1 MLNLCSLLCDYSQG
15 REKNYIILS
24 CVRSN
29 EAQGIGFL
37 SDARRLNVALTRA
50 KYGLVILGNPRALS
64 RNGLWNS
71 LLHHFRARN
80 VLVEG
85 PLTALKQ
92 CVVRFEKPRR
102 YGSKRNPL
110 IPVDYERRLAEHGND
125 GGSTLGSSEDRGMTS
140 ATSAAKQELEAQ
152 GYGRKFRDAP
162 VSSPEAAS
170 APALSATELG
180 ARNMRFGFID
190 DQSIRPEER
199 RYAQPEQGSAPVYA
213 HPGAIGTKPASSYG
227 ASSRALEAS
236 YRQPGTQQTQ
246 QQSFSSQQPLS
257 QASQSQPRQADDSS
271 SRAQR
276 QPLQQPVVPFSAPTS
291 AAAAAQQSSYLAASK
306 QPARNVYA
314 SAAAAYE
321 LNPVPAP
328 RVRSVASY
336 SGDRDAARAQAVQ
349 QGAVTQQT
357 QQSQSQSQ
365 SQSQRPAQPAPQSQQ
380 AYPPSQLTLDGVDL
394 SLSQLS
400 LGDAS
405 QDMNFSQQMQFR

>member
-1 MLNLCSLLCDYSQG
+1 
-15 REKNYIILS
+15 
-24 CVRSN
+24 VRSN

-64 RNGLWNS
+64 KNGLWNS

-85 PLTALKQ
+85 PLTVLKQ

-110 IPVDYERRLAEHGND
+110 IPVDYERRLAEQAKD
-125 GGSTLGSSEDRGMTS
+125 GGTTLGSPEERGAS
-140 ATSAAKQELEAQ
+140 AAALAKQELESQ

-162 VSSPEAAS
+162 AVASSHESAA

-180 ARNMRFGFID
+180 ARNLRYGFID
-190 DQSIRPEER
+190 DQAIRPEER
-199 RYAQPEQGSAPVYA
+199 RYAQPKQGSAPVYA
-213 HPGAIGTKPASSYG
+213 HPGAIGTKPAASNYAATSSTSSTSS
-227 ASSRALEAS
+227 SSRSSSSNRAPAAS
-236 YRQPGTQQTQ
+236 YSQP
-246 QQSFSSQQPLS
+246 SQQPI
-257 QASQSQPRQADDSS
+257 
-271 SRAQR
+271 
-276 QPLQQPVVPFSAPTS
+276 VPYPAPISAAT
-291 AAAAAQQSSYLAASK
+291 AAAAQQASYLHASK

-314 SAAAAYE
+314 SASAAYE
-321 LNPVPAP
+321 RNPITPA

-336 SGDRDAARAQAVQ
+336 SGDRAAAQAQ
-349 QGAVTQQT
+349 AAQKAAQTQQT
-357 QQSQSQSQ
+357 QQSQPQ
-365 SQSQRPAQPAPQSQQ
+365 SQSQRSAAAPPPPQSQQ
-380 AYPPSQLTLDGVDL
+380 SVAYPPSQLTLDGVDL

-405 QDMNFSQQMQFR
+405 QDINFSQQMHFR